1 MNILLHTTTINKN
14 NNIILSE
21 IDINNNVTQIINN
34 NKLKIN
40 FINKKFITLLT
51 ISIIINLLVE
61 LLLCLIC

>member
-34 NKLKIN
+34 NKLKLN